1 MPKVSIVIPTYNR
14 SVLLK
19 EALLSICAQSETDW
33 EAIVVN
39 NFSDDDT
46 LEMINTLN
54 EPRIS
59 VINFRNEGIIGASR
73 NLGVEAAQSDWIAF
87 LDSDDTYHPHKLEK
101 CFQSLGPGIDIV
113 NHRFAKIHDEHV
125 FWVSPRHGPTDA
137 VYRNMFFKGNCLAP
151 LTSLFRR
158 EVLLQCQGFS
168 EERDLI
174 TAEDRDLWLRLA
186 ESGIKV
192 HFIDDVLAN
201 YRVHD
206 AGASRRIDVHLQASL
221 NVINR
226 HAKRITPSAMFD
238 NLRVQRQRAL
248 VTYSAGRAYHAAGN
262 RWQGIKI
269 LLKSLTMF
277 PIEPR
282 IYAALMIAL
291 TR

>member
-1 MPKVSIVIPTYNR
+1 M
-14 SVLLK
+14 LK

-46 LEMINTLN
+46 LEMIDAMN

-59 VINFRNEGIIGASR
+59 IVNFRNDGIIGASR
-73 NLGVEAAQSDWIAF
+73 NRGVEAAQSNWIAF
-87 LDSDDTYHPHKLEK
+87 LDSDDTYHPQKLEK
-101 CFQSLGPGIDIV
+101 CLQSIGPGVDIV
-113 NHRFAKIHDEHV
+113 NHRFEKIRDGNI
-125 FWVSPRHGPTDA
+125 FWTSPRHTPADA
-137 VYRNMFFKGNCLAP
+137 IYRNMFFKGNCLAP
-151 LTSLFRR
+151 LTSLIRR
-158 EVLLQCQGFS
+158 DLLLQCHGFS

-186 ESGIKV
+186 EAGAKV
-192 HFIDDVLAN
+192 HFIDDVLAK

-206 AGASRRIDVHLQASL
+206 AGASHRIDVHLQASL
-221 NVINR
+221 NVINH
-226 HAKRITPSAMFD
+226 HAKRITPHAIFD

-248 VTYSAGRAYHAAGN
+248 VTYSAGRAYHAAGK

-269 LLKSLTMF
+269 LSKSLAMF
-277 PIEPR
+277 PFEPR
-282 IYAALMIAL
+282 IYAALVIAI

>member
-14 SVLLK
+14 SALLK

-33 EAIVVN
+33 EVIIVN

-46 LEMINTLN
+46 LGMIDALN

-59 VINFRNEGIIGASR
+59 VVNFRNDGIIGASR
-73 NLGVEAAQSDWIAF
+73 NRGIEAAQSDWIAF
-87 LDSDDTYHPHKLEK
+87 LDSDDTYHPQKLEK
-101 CFQSLGPGIDIV
+101 CLQSVRPGIDIV
-113 NHRFAKIHDEHV
+113 NHRFAKIRDGKAFWTSPQHV
-125 FWVSPRHGPTDA
+125 AADA
-137 VYRNMFFKGNCLAP
+137 TYRNMFFKRNCLAP
-151 LTSLFRR
+151 LTTLIRR
-158 EVLLQCQGFS
+158 DMLHQCSGFS

-186 ESGIKV
+186 EAGSKI

-226 HAKRITPSAMFD
+226 HAKRITPHAVFD
-238 NLRVQRQRAL
+238 NLRVQHQRAL
-248 VTYSAGRAYHAAGN
+248 VTYSAGRAYHAAGD
-262 RWQGIKI
+262 RWKGIKI
-269 LLKSLTMF
+269 LLKSLMMF
-277 PIEPR
+277 PLEPR
-282 IYAALMIAL
+282 IYAALVIAV